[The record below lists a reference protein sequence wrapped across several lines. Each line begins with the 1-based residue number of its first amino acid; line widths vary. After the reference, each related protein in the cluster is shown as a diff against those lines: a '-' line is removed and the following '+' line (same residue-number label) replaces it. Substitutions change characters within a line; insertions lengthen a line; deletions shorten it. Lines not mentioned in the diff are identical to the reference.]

1 LRFNIPQVSLSSAE
15 EPSVSTLLLAVEE
28 LRDQLEKPYYL
39 TTPQRDYSS
48 SSDDGGMSEGSA
60 TALALGMAAAA
71 ASSSSE
77 KSSPNL
83 LTTMKTVDFTG
94 LDDTLSGESSVT
106 VTPRRSTTDVER
118 RRQSLAQRRQS
129 NVQLVQSVS
138 GRRTSTTLIP
148 LTMAQIH
155 LVRSL
160 WRQIYV
166 SKGPTVIGQ
175 TIIHRLFFKLPKT
188 KEQFRKCPL
197 PRNFPNHDSF
207 AKAHSKA
214 MAEMIDR
221 VVEELDNLE
230 SIAGQLERI
239 GRIHAR
245 VMRGELSSKLWNSV
259 AETFI
264 DCTLEWGDKRC
275 RSETV
280 RKAWALIVAFIIE
293 RIKTGHLEERKQ
305 MLSMRSTI
313 AALERTELTNSM
325 QVS

>member
-1 LRFNIPQVSLSSAE
+1 
-15 EPSVSTLLLAVEE
+15 
-28 LRDQLEKPYYL
+28 
-39 TTPQRDYSS
+39 
-48 SSDDGGMSEGSA
+48 
-60 TALALGMAAAA
+60 
-71 ASSSSE
+71 
-77 KSSPNL
+77 
-83 LTTMKTVDFTG
+83 
-94 LDDTLSGESSVT
+94 
-106 VTPRRSTTDVER
+106 
-118 RRQSLAQRRQS
+118 
-129 NVQLVQSVS
+129 
-138 GRRTSTTLIP
+138 
-148 LTMAQIH
+148 
-155 LVRSL
+155 
-160 WRQIYV
+160 
-166 SKGPTVIGQ
+166 
-175 TIIHRLFFKLPKT
+175 
-188 KEQFRKCPL
+188 
-197 PRNFPNHDSF
+197 
-207 AKAHSKA
+207 

>member
-1 LRFNIPQVSLSSAE
+1 VSLSSAE
-15 EPSVSTLLLAVEE
+15 DPSVATLLLAVEE
-28 LRDQLEKPYYL
+28 LRDQVEKS
-39 TTPQRDYSS
+39 DYSLTIPRKKYPS
-48 SSDDGGMSEGSA
+48 FSEEEEDEERPMSEGGST
-60 TALALGMAAAA
+60 TALAVGMAAAA
-71 ASSSSE
+71 AAAHAASAPT
-77 KSSPNL
+77 SPHSIL
-83 LTTMKTVDFTG
+83 QAMKTVDFTG
-94 LDDTLSGESSVT
+94 IDEKEQENF
-106 VTPRRSTTDVER
+106 TPRRVVTDVDR

-175 TIIHRLFFKLPKT
+175 AIIHKLFFKLPKT
-188 KEQFRKCPL
+188 KEQFRKCPI
-197 PRNFPNHDSF
+197 PKNFPNHDSF

-214 MAEMIDR
+214 MAEMMDN
-221 VVEELDNLE
+221 VVEQLDNLE
-230 SIAGQLERI
+230 AVAGQLERV
-239 GRIHAR
+239 GRCHAR

-259 AETFI
+259 AETII

-293 RIKTGHLEERKQ
+293 RIKTGHLEERK
-305 MLSMRSTI
+305 LGV
-313 AALERTELTNSM
+313 LGPDH
-325 QVS
+325 